1 MFSER
6 DVTTLWRK
14 LFSEREV
21 SCAVLAEAKALL
33 GKLSPENP
41 LRVRLG
47 AELEEIHKR
56 QATK

>member
-1 MFSER
+1 MLSER

-14 LFSEREV
+14 LFSGREV
-21 SCAVLAEAKALL
+21 SSAVLAEAKTLL

-47 AELEEIHKR
+47 AELQEIQKR
-56 QATK
+56 RASK

>member
-1 MFSER
+1 MLSER

-14 LFSEREV
+14 LFSGREI
-21 SCAVLAEAKALL
+21 SSAVLAEAKALL

-56 QATK
+56 RAAK